1 MHGRSNLATTAP
13 VPRRLPRDA
22 SCPLVGALGGALT
35 GLATGNPLGACI
47 GRAGF
52 MGRPGIVETT
62 RKGED
67 L

>member
-1 MHGRSNLATTAP
+1 MAARSNLAATAP
-13 VPRRLPRDA
+13 APRRLPQDA

-47 GRAGF
+47 GRGGF
-52 MGRPGIVETT
+52 MGRPGTIETT
-62 RKGED
+62 TKGED